1 MIQNFQVTPPP
12 RPTDAEP
19 FVTLNI
25 REAATAAGPY
35 TLIDSQAW
43 SDPTPTTPEATAV
56 ETSLA
61 TLADGYYQFQWV
73 DGDGDF
79 TAWYGPVSP
88 ASAGGGMDFDSLVN
102 EVYARGFD
110 FLNDGADNSD
120 RVKRWVND
128 SYQEICDLDN
138 WPFLRATA
146 IGTSPLTIN
155 DLRSVDSVGIGDG
168 GAYQLTMVAHSEARA
183 SGALSSSSTGSPW
196 GWMLDAQ
203 GRVQG
208 VPLGTEQLTVDYYR
222 VPPQLVA
229 GSDTPLMPARFHYAI
244 VDFAVARAMQDDE
257 SPEWQVARSAG
268 EQLVSRMRLW
278 AGSMNPDRTY
288 IPLVGDDC

>member
-1 MIQNFQVTPPP
+1 MVLLTALRWCGVVIAGEQLDDPELPGDASP

-79 TAWYGPVSP
+79 TALVRACLPGVC
-88 ASAGGGMDFDSLVN
+88 GRRDGLDSLVS
-102 EVYARGFD
+102 EGVRAASTSSTTGPR
-110 FLNDGADNSD
+110 
-120 RVKRWVND
+120 
-128 SYQEICDLDN
+128 
-138 WPFLRATA
+138 LRPCQAL
-146 IGTSPLTIN
+146 GQRQLPG
-155 DLRSVDSVGIGDG
+155 DLRPGQLAVLARDRDQCFATHDQRLALRGLRWHRRWRRIPADDG
-168 GAYQLTMVAHSEARA
+168 CPLGGPRG
-183 SGALSSSSTGSPW
+183 GALSSSSTGSPW

-208 VPLGTEQLTVDYYR
+208 VPLGTEQLTVDYR

-229 GSDTPLMPARFHYAI
+229 GLIPADARTLPLRDRGLRCRARYGTTSHR
-244 VDFAVARAMQDDE
+244 VA
-257 SPEWQVARSAG
+257 G
-268 EQLVSRMRLW
+268 
-278 AGSMNPDRTY
+278 RT
-288 IPLVGDDC
+288 VGR